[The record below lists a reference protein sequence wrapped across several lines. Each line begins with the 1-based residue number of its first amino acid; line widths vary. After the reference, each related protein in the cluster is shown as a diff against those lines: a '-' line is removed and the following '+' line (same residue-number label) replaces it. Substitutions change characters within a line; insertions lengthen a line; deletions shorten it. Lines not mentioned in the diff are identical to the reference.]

1 METARRS
8 PRERGN
14 DEGKG
19 AGERGLKNMET
30 AMNNAVRFIQGNEVC
45 AEAAIYAGLNFFAGY
60 PITPSTE
67 IAEHLALRL
76 PEKGGNFIQ
85 MEDEISSMCA
95 IIGASLTGNKTMTA
109 TSGPGFSL
117 MQEALGYAI
126 MTEIPCVIV
135 NVMRGGPST
144 GLPTHVGQG
153 DVYQSRYGTHGDHAI
168 VALTASNHSDIF
180 RMTIEAFNIAET
192 YRTPVI
198 LLLDEVTGHLREKIQ
213 IPEPG
218 EIPLV
223 NRLRTAVKSGVD
235 YHPYLPRED
244 GRLPMSD
251 FGDVHRYN
259 VTGLYHDMW
268 GFPTDQPQVVYGLI
282 RHLVDKIENYAMNF
296 TWFREYY
303 TDDAET
309 LLISYGAAAR
319 SALHLVENR
328 RRRGENLG
336 LLELQTL
343 WPFPA
348 DIVREACR
356 KKPLVVVV
364 EMNVGQVTREV
375 KLAVDNPEKVFLAN
389 RIDGELITPTDIRNT
404 LRVVQGKGV

>member
-1 METARRS
+1 M
-8 PRERGN
+8 
-14 DEGKG
+14 
-19 AGERGLKNMET
+19 
-30 AMNNAVRFIQGNEVC
+30 QGNEVC
-45 AEAAIYAGLNFFAGY
+45 VEAALYAGINFFAGY

-67 IAEHLALRL
+67 IAERMAVRL
-76 PEKGGNFIQ
+76 PQTGGKFIQ

-95 IIGASLTGNKTMTA
+95 ITGASLTGNKSMTA

-126 MTEIPCVIV
+126 MAEIPCVIV

-153 DVYQSRYGTHGDHAI
+153 DIYQARYGTHGDHAI
-168 VALTASNHSDIF
+168 IALTASNHHDIF
-180 RMTIEAFNIAET
+180 RMTVEAFNLAET

-198 LLLDEVTGHLREKIQ
+198 LLLDEVTGHLREKIE
-213 IPEPG
+213 IPAPG
-218 EIPLV
+218 EIPLIQ
-223 NRLRTAVKSGVD
+223 RLRTSVKSGVD

-268 GFPTDQPQVVYGLI
+268 GFPTDKPPVVHGLI
-282 RHLVDKIENYAMNF
+282 RHLVDKIENNTGNITRF
-296 TWFREYY
+296 KQFY
-303 TDDAET
+303 TEDADT
-309 LLISYGAAAR
+309 LFISYGAAAR
-319 SALHLVENR
+319 STLHLVENR
-328 RRRGENLG
+328 RRRGENVG

-348 DIVREACR
+348 EIVREACR
-356 KKPLVVVV
+356 KIPLIIVV
-364 EMNVGQVTREV
+364 EMNMGQVTKEV
-375 KLAVDNPEKVFLAN
+375 KLAVEDPGKVFLAN
-389 RIDGELITPTDIRNT
+389 RIDGVLITPTDIRNT
-404 LRVVQGKGV
+404 LRVIQGKGV